1 MQTMFK
7 SFMEYAPNFKGPAPT
22 KEAIQDM
29 LNVIYSSTVENDAGA
44 FVSHKGVRGEW
55 LG

>member
-1 MQTMFK
+1 MQAMFK
-7 SFMEYAPNFKGPAPT
+7 GFMEYAPGFTGPITA
-22 KEAIQDM
+22 EASVRDM
-29 LNVIYSSTVENDAGA
+29 LKVIYRSTVENDAGA